1 MTPSADTGL
10 RLRMVGTLALTAVVA
25 LAGAATV
32 YAGGLALFHLVAR
45 WSATGPGA
53 ANLASPLA
61 AAGAVAFL
69 CGAVYLELR
78 VDRDGLPAVEAS
90 RASPED
96 HPELDGAVDRAARQF
111 GCERPTA
118 AVTDD
123 PAPLAMTTGLTAD
136 SSILIVSTG
145 LLEALDTEE
154 LEAVVAHELA
164 HVANRDAAVM
174 TAAALPMVVADR
186 VKEWAVAED
195 NLSAGDAYAEAGG
208 EANPVV
214 YPVAALFWFVGRL
227 LVTRLSRYRELAAD
241 RAAAV
246 ATGSPAALAAA
257 LRKIDGQERP
267 HRDGRSA
274 VGAFAI
280 VPAEPPAPIRL
291 GPEGRQP
298 RAFADLRQWM
308 RRVFRT
314 HPPLER
320 RLTELEELTERMERK

>member
-1 MTPSADTGL
+1 MAATADAGL
-10 RLRMVGTLALTAVVA
+10 RLRMAGTLALTATVA

-32 YAGGLALFHLVAR
+32 YAAGLALFHLVAR
-45 WSATGPGA
+45 WSAAGPDA
-53 ANLASPLA
+53 TRLASPLA

-69 CGAVYLELR
+69 CGVVYLELR

-90 RASPED
+90 RATPEA
-96 HPELDGAVDRAARQF
+96 HPELLGAVDRAARQF
-111 GCERPTA
+111 GCERPTV

-123 PAPLAMTTGLTAD
+123 PAPLAMTTGLTAG
-136 SSILIVSTG
+136 SSTLVVSTG
-145 LLEALDTEE
+145 LLEALDAEK

-195 NLSAGDAYAEAGG
+195 DLSAGDAYAEAGG

-257 LRKIDGQERP
+257 LRTIDEGDRP
-267 HRDGRSA
+267 YRDGRSA

-280 VPAEPPAPIRL
+280 VPAAPPEPVRL

-298 RAFADLRQWM
+298 RAFAGLRRWM

-320 RLTELEELTERMERK
+320 RLAELEGITERMERA